1 MTDRHYDPVAGHDPA
16 GGRASWQIHVAGPA
30 PFPGSVLVAE
40 RVKTHDG
47 PELVRRSLPQT
58 SHPAER
64 AHAETLLD
72 NEIRALTR
80 LHARYRTPVPELP
93 AIVGYDFDSATPF
106 VLIEAPKGRFVDGSR
121 TLLIDERRRF
131 LIGLFRALAQL
142 AAVDLVHGSVGLSSL
157 CWDGGTAQLV
167 NLEQAVRKGEP
178 SPDGTPAHPGD
189 DVRAAGRVVHEL
201 FTGKRIGRTDT
212 PNLSGEPEELATLL
226 RDVFAPNPGD
236 RPTAVQMLAR
246 LNDREP
252 LPPPVNV
259 RSALQPGYDRFDA
272 LRPPHVEPAAARP
285 LLPPAPPR
293 RSLLRRFFLIAAGFV
308 IVATATLVTLW
319 VMQ

>member
-1 MTDRHYDPVAGHDPA
+1 MTDRHYDPVDGRDPA
-16 GGRASWQIHVAGPA
+16 GGPASWQIHVAGPA

-47 PELVRRSLPQT
+47 PELVRRSLPPVK
-58 SHPAER
+58 HPTDR
-64 AHAETLLD
+64 ARAETLLD

-80 LHARYRTPVPELP
+80 LHARYRAPVPELP
-93 AIVGYDFDSATPF
+93 SIVGYDFDSAAPF
-106 VLIEAPKGRFVDGSR
+106 VLIEPPKGRFLDGSR

-142 AAVDLVHGSVGLSSL
+142 AAVDLVHGSVELSSL
-157 CWDGGTAQLV
+157 CWDVGTAQLV
-167 NLEQAVRKGEP
+167 NLEQAVRAGEP
-178 SPDGTPAHPGD
+178 SRDGTPAHPGD

-201 FTGKRIGRTDT
+201 FTGKRIGPKDT

-236 RPTAVQMLAR
+236 RPTAVEMLAR

-252 LPPPVNV
+252 LPSPVNV
-259 RSALQPGYDRFDA
+259 RSALQRGYDRFDA
-272 LRPPHVEPAAARP
+272 LRPPHAKPAAAQPLLPSPTPRRP
-285 LLPPAPPR
+285 LLR
-293 RSLLRRFFLIAAGFV
+293 RLFPLAVGFA
-308 IVATATLVTLW
+308 IVAAATLVTLL
-319 VMQ
+319 VM